1 MRTTRLQQL
10 LFSLE
15 DAESLALD
23 LERDADVF
31 TQEKFQVAS
40 KETVKILKEL
50 KEKLQELL

>member
-40 KETVKILKEL
+40 KETVKVLKEL

>member
-31 TQEKFQVAS
+31 MQEKFQVAS
-40 KETVKILKEL
+40 KETVKVLKEL